1 MRGKELLYI
10 FIINIFKIVIEVI
23 ILKFIRLWKKL

>member
-23 ILKFIRLWKKL
+23 ILKFIRLWKKQ